1 MTIGDRELL
10 FPLSE
15 FYKRSGTEMPEVEI
29 MGGDAIPEPY
39 KRLLVHNDDM
49 TSVLQNF
56 HKQSIH
62 LDLMEFFEE
71 QNKILRKV
79 ALLREDGRPVES
91 GAIEINL
98 FSFPENA
105 KSDILDSRL
114 PLGAILKK
122 YKVPYSSRPE
132 CFFKIQSDAFIG
144 RALNLSESYLLYGRI
159 NHLLDSSGESLA
171 RVVEILPPSN
181 HMHAG

>member
-1 MTIGDRELL
+1 MTNGDRELL

-29 MGGDAIPEPY
+29 IDGDAIPEPY

-62 LDLMEFFEE
+62 LRLIEYFEE
-71 QNKILRKV
+71 QNRVLRKV
-79 ALLREDGRPVES
+79 ALLGEDEKPVES

-98 FSFPENA
+98 LLFPENA
-105 KSDILDSRL
+105 KRDILDSRL
-114 PLGAILKK
+114 PLGAILRK
-122 YKVPYSSRPE
+122 YEVPYSSRPE

-144 RALNLSESYLLYGRI
+144 QALNLSESHLLYGRI
-159 NHLLDSSGESLA
+159 NHLVDSSGESLA

-181 HMHAG
+181 HVHAG